1 MNVSPIGNIHKKKKI
16 DLFLFKNI
24 LFIYYS
30 MNNIVPET
38 NILTEKD
45 VLKQMN
51 ENKKVSIPILSKFE
65 KARILGMRI
74 QQLTDGALPLIDTK
88 GLTNYIEI
96 AEEELRQKKTPY
108 IIKRRLANN
117 KYEFWSI
124 DELIQTD

>member
-1 MNVSPIGNIHKKKKI
+1 
-16 DLFLFKNI
+16 
-24 LFIYYS
+24 

-51 ENKKVSIPILSKFE
+51 EGRKVSIPILSKFE

-88 GLTNYIEI
+88 GFTSYIEI